1 MTADSDLTPPVSHL
15 TLPADPKASAADTA
29 SVTFIGTATVL
40 LRLGAFTVLTDPNFL
55 HAGDRAYLG
64 KGLWSKRTTNP
75 AMEIAELPA
84 YDVVVLS
91 HLHDDHMDRIARA
104 ELPKAP
110 PVVTTRHGARELRK
124 DGFTTFGLRT
134 WETQA
139 VTKGGDATLRITSMP
154 GVHSTNP
161 VLKAALPPVM
171 GSMIELESSP
181 GVVSRRVYITGDT
194 MPHLDLRQIA
204 TRYPDIDLALL
215 HLGGTRILGM
225 TVTMTGE
232 HGAKLARLLAPAQ
245 AAAIHYDDYPVFKS
259 PLSDFRAAVERI
271 GLPTTEVVHLSR
283 GETHSFG

>member
-1 MTADSDLTPPVSHL
+1 
-15 TLPADPKASAADTA
+15 
-29 SVTFIGTATVL
+29 
-40 LRLGAFTVLTDPNFL
+40 
-55 HAGDRAYLG
+55 
-64 KGLWSKRTTNP
+64 
-75 AMEIAELPA
+75 
-84 YDVVVLS
+84 
-91 HLHDDHMDRIARA
+91 MDRRARA

-124 DGFTTFGLRT
+124 DGFTTFALRT

-139 VTKGGDATLRITSMP
+139 VTKGDATLRITSMP

-171 GSMIELESSP
+171 GSMLELEATP

-215 HLGGTRILGM
+215 HLGGTQILGM

-232 HGAKLARLLAPAQ
+232 HGAKLARLLAPTE

-259 PLSDFRAAVERI
+259 PLADFRAAVERI
-271 GLPTTEVVHLSR
+271 GLPRTTAVYLER